1 MRPIIWRRKQRLFS
15 LYHKGGGTSSRQE
28 LRATK
33 GYGQRDVDSGE
44 GTPSRIAYRTVDST
58 VTVIPPLCL
67 PRCLVFLPT
76 PSSAPTPPGPPSPC
90 ILPSPHVFST
100 SFAGMGDL
108 EKGGGGVLVGR
119 SWMSVLCPHRQ
130 GAVLDIGRL
139 QRDGPCAV
147 DISEM

>member
-1 MRPIIWRRKQRLFS
+1 MGHLHGRSCAPPRGMDRGTWIQGRGLHHVS
-15 LYHKGGGTSSRQE
+15 LIEQLTPPSRSSRRCVC
-28 LRATK
+28 L
-33 GYGQRDVDSGE
+33 GVWCS
-44 GTPSRIAYRTVDST
+44 SL
-58 VTVIPPLCL
+58 PP
-67 PRCLVFLPT
+67 PP
-76 PSSAPTPPGPPSPC
+76 PPTPPGPPSPC

-100 SFAGMGDL
+100 SFAGMGVGVRDL

-119 SWMSVLCPHRQ
+119 RWMSVLCPHRQ